1 MNQLPP
7 SSRKLRVFMMHL
19 SLLESNLPTEVFLLY
34 ILRGLR
40 DEFRD
45 LKPFIYGRGS
55 QITFEELHNYL
66 LTHEFVN
73 CDAPGSSLVSTQGLL
88 PTPPPIAHYAQYDPP
103 NYSRDR
109 GRYSRGRFHRGIGI
123 NASASS
129 LRNK

>member
-19 SLLESNLPTEVFLLY
+19 SLLESNLPTRFLLY

-40 DEFRD
+40 DEFRG
-45 LKPFIYGRGS
+45 LKAFIYGRGS

-73 CDAPGSSLVSTQGLL
+73 GDAPGSSLVSNSDAKYSLVRLQL
-88 PTPPPIAHYAQYDPP
+88 P
-103 NYSRDR
+103 
-109 GRYSRGRFHRGIGI
+109 
-123 NASASS
+123 SAY
-129 LRNK
+129 